1 MAWAEVT
8 FATSSE
14 HEALIDALYN
24 LFYKPSNKDTKT
36 KMQPSSPRTL
46 PWAPHLS
53 LCYDNP
59 EGFPHNISRKS
70 ITNFINEQAPTLG
83 GAIDDVGETV
93 NFSREVC
100 GISLWSTK
108 GTMSQWKC
116 LDRIDF

>member
-14 HEALIDALYN
+14 HDALIDELYN
-24 LFYKPSNKDTKT
+24 LFCGSKNKESRPTS
-36 KMQPSSPRTL
+36 QRPL

-59 EGFPHNISRKS
+59 EGFPSNLSRKS
-70 ITNFINEQAPTLG
+70 IISFISEQAPTLET
-83 GAIDDVGETV
+83 AIDDIGENV
-93 NFSREVC
+93 SFSREVC
-100 GISLWSTK
+100 GISLWSTT

>member
-24 LFYKPSNKDTKT
+24 LFYKPRNNDNNCT
-36 KMQPSSPRTL
+36 QPRRTL

-53 LCYDNP
+53 ICYDNP
-59 EGFPHNISRKS
+59 EGFPDNLSRNS
-70 ITNFINEQAPTLG
+70 ITAFITEKAPSLK
-83 GAIDDVGETV
+83 GAVGDLEPV
-93 NFSREVC
+93 NFWREVC